1 MGGDPFSPVFPL
13 NQHTLSV
20 RAHLDVLGIWASLWF
35 KICETLYRELEILL
49 IDNKFLPCIGFVA
62 CLYCCVCVCVFYNKL
77 LLGSYIWWVQSS
89 RWNILMG
96 KMTLVLDKNKYIF
109 LFFFFLRTRVFRIL
123 LILKYSLRCK

>member
-62 CLYCCVCVCVFYNKL
+62 CLYCCVCVCVLQQIAIGFLHMVSTKFKVEHFDGENDFSLRQEQIYLSFFL
-77 LLGSYIWWVQSS
+77 LLENESIQNSS
-89 RWNILMG
+89 NPQ
-96 KMTLVLDKNKYIF
+96 
-109 LFFFFLRTRVFRIL
+109 VFS
-123 LILKYSLRCK
+123 KV